1 MPEGVVNFLTF
12 IAMWIGLMALIGA
25 ALAVTRLFRKRD
37 EETTVDPKE
46 YAEKMEAE
54 LNEATPEKPIKKGWR
69 NPFVLSADEIEETK
83 KSTEDQ

>member
-12 IAMWIGLMALIGA
+12 IALWVGLMALIGA
-25 ALAVTRLFRKRD
+25 ALAVTRLFRKK
-37 EETTVDPKE
+37 EEERPVDPKE

-54 LNEATPEKPIKKGWR
+54 LNETTPEKPIKKNWR
-69 NPFVLSADEIEETK
+69 NPFVLSSDEIEETK